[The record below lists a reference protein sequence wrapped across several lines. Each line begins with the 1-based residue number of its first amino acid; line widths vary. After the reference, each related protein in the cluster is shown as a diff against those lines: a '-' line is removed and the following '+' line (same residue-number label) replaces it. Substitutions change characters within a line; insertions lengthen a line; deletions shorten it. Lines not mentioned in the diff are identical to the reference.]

1 MIQKV
6 VLEVESEK
14 MLSEYGD
21 RHVILYDE
29 KKGRYYV
36 QTREKFLS
44 EQNQEMKKL
53 KERVEESEKKM
64 KEYIE
69 EADEKYR
76 NFLQTYSETNQKVLG
91 LVRSVVEVKK

>member
-44 EQNQEMKKL
+44 EQNQEIKKL
-53 KERVEESEKKM
+53 RKEIERNKK
-64 KEYIE
+64 EIEDYIE
-69 EADEKYR
+69 EADEKYKK
-76 NFLQTYSETNQKVLG
+76 FLQTYSETNAKVLE
-91 LVRSVVEVKK
+91 LVKSVVEA